1 MIKKLVIVSLC
12 LLIGVSIVA
21 ATPIFP
27 QKTTQITILDPTGTF
42 DGNIGY
48 KRQGQNA
55 TILGTM
61 SGAYELRTKG
71 GIFTGDFVLKNR
83 TGTFQ
88 GVFGRNILIGKITT
102 LVNGTE
108 KSLPIVGFYGNNQ
121 NGQFI
126 GRFMAPVGPALY
138 FWGQYS

>member
-1 MIKKLVIVSLC
+1 MVKKIAIISVC
-12 LLIGVSIVA
+12 LLLGVSIA
-21 ATPIFP
+21 AAAPELT
-27 QKTTQITILDPTGTF
+27 QQTTQTTTLDPTGTF

-48 KRQGQNA
+48 KLQGQNA
-55 TILGTM
+55 TIVGTI
-61 SGAYELRTKG
+61 SGTYEIRNQG
-71 GIFTGDFVLKNR
+71 GIFSGDWVTENR
-83 TGTFQ
+83 TGTFR

-108 KSLPIVGFYGNNQ
+108 KSLPIVGFYGGR

-138 FWGQYS
+138 FWGNYT